1 MFLLDTILLSP
12 LKGVVWLGRKLNE
25 VADQELND
33 VGRIKEDLIALQ
45 TRLELDEIAEQEYT
59 EKERD
64 LLDRLDRLSERQE
77 EGKVER

>member
-1 MFLLDTILLSP
+1 
-12 LKGVVWLGRKLNE
+12 VVWLGRKLNE

>member
-12 LKGVVWLGRKLNE
+12 LKGVVWLSRKINE

-33 VGRIKEDLIALQ
+33 VGHIKEGLIALQ
-45 TRLELDEIAEQEYT
+45 TQLELDEITEQEYI

-64 LLDRLDRLSERQE
+64 LLDRLDRLSELQE
-77 EGKVER
+77 EGKG

>member
-1 MFLLDTILLSP
+1 VFLLDTILLSP

>member
-12 LKGVVWLGRKLNE
+12 LKGMVWLGRKINE

-33 VGRIKEDLIALQ
+33 VGRIKEELLALQ
-45 TRLELDEIAEQEYT
+45 MQLDLDQITEQEYL

-64 LLDRLDRLSERQE
+64 LLDRMDRLSELQE
-77 EGKVER
+77 EGKAER